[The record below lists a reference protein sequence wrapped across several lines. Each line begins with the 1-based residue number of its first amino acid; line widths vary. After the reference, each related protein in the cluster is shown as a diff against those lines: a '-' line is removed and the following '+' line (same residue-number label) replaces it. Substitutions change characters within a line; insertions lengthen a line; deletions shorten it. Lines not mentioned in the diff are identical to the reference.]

1 MFYTFTQNNSG
12 GYFKGPEYVIVEAD
26 SASEANYIALNHTD
40 SPIYFNGCRT
50 GNDCSCCGDR
60 WSAVWEDCGTCTP
73 EIYGDADIESYGSRV
88 LVFRKQIKI
97 SNIQR
102 EKIIDVLAKSNIVWT
117 RYDLELLTEKILTA
131 LTSRLPD

>member
-1 MFYTFTQNNSG
+1 MFYTFSQNNSG
-12 GYFKGPEYVIVEAD
+12 GSFKGPEYVIVEAD
-26 SASEANYIALNHTD
+26 SASEANYIAQIHPD
-40 SPIYFNGCRT
+40 SPVYFNGCSI
-50 GNDCSCCGDR
+50 GDDCKCCGDR
-60 WSAVWEDCGTCTP
+60 WSEVWEHCGTCTP

-97 SNIQR
+97 SDIQR